1 MSETRPWPDT
11 RSTSRTC
18 GKCNALA
25 AAKVTNGKSIINV
38 CPAHLAQFLKW
49 DWQQVWTGA
58 RRC

>member
-1 MSETRPWPDT
+1 MIGTD
-11 RSTSRTC
+11 TC
-18 GKCNALA
+18 GKCNAPA
-25 AAKVTNGKSIINV
+25 TAKVTDGKAIIKV